1 MKTIIILLDNRKL
14 LEAIENQVYKNE
26 SEITDEL
33 KALGMTEAEEEGLGY
48 YQITDFMDLVNDQVL
63 DNLTDTFLGYVNI
76 YK

>member
-1 MKTIIILLDNRKL
+1 MKTIIILLDNRRL
-14 LEAIENQVYKNE
+14 LEAIENQVYQNE

-33 KALGMTEAEEEGLGY
+33 KVLGMTEAEEEGLGY

>member
-14 LEAIENQVYKNE
+14 LEAIENQVYQNE

-33 KALGMTEAEEEGLGY
+33 KELGMTEAEEEGLRY

-76 YK
+76 SN

>member
-14 LEAIENQVYKNE
+14 LEAIENQVYQNE

-33 KALGMTEAEEEGLGY
+33 KELGMTEEEEEGLGY

>member
-1 MKTIIILLDNRKL
+1 MKTIIISLDNRKL
-14 LEAIENQVYKNE
+14 LEAIENQVYQNE

-33 KALGMTEAEEEGLGY
+33 KALGMTEAEEEGLRY

-76 YK
+76 SN